1 MNIFNSLLAQA
12 APAGQGGLFS
22 GPLGMT
28 IMLVGMIAIF
38 YFLIILPQNKRKKQM
53 ENMIKSMDKGDKVVT
68 IGGIHGKVASK
79 KDNEITLK
87 VNANTEITFEV
98 SAIAR
103 VIKDA
108 PAAKEVKKK

>member
-1 MNIFNSLLAQA
+1 MNIFNSLIAQA
-12 APAGQGGLFS
+12 APNQGLFS

-38 YFLIILPQNKRKKQM
+38 YFLIVLPQNKKKKQM
-53 ENMIKSMDKGDKVVT
+53 EQMINSLDKGEKVVT
-68 IGGIHGKVASK
+68 IGGIHGKVVSK

-103 VIKDA
+103 VLKDT
-108 PAAKEVKKK
+108 PAVPKKK